1 MPSDVVA
8 QPRPAATVILLRDG
22 ADGPEVYVIRRHD
35 ALAFAGGATVFPGG
49 RIDPADGDPA
59 WSDLCPGTGDDH
71 APRVAAIRETFE
83 ECGLLLAR
91 PAGGGPLLD
100 EAAANGVRTRSGWGG
115 EPGAP
120 PFLDQMRRE
129 GLELAADR
137 LTPFARW
144 QTPEWVHRR
153 FDTLFFL
160 AAAPPGQTASFDRRE
175 AVEGRWATP
184 RDLLRQ
190 ADAGTVRLVFATRMN
205 LMRLAAFGR
214 VADAIDAA
222 VHQAI
227 RQPIRPILP
236 QRAETPAG
244 PVLRIPA
251 DAGYDPPEL
260 PMERVRLG

>member
-59 WSDLCPGTGDDH
+59 WADLCPGTGDDH
-71 APRVAAIRETFE
+71 ASRIAAIRETFE

-91 PAGGGPLLD
+91 PAGGGPLID
-100 EAAANGVRTRSGWGG
+100 EAAVTGVRARSGWGG
-115 EPGAP
+115 ESGCP
-120 PFLDQMRRE
+120 PFLEQMRRE

-137 LTPFARW
+137 LLPFARW

-175 AVEGRWATP
+175 AVEGLWATP
-184 RDLLRQ
+184 RALLAR

-205 LMRLAAFGR
+205 LMRLTAFGS
-214 VADAIDAA
+214 VAEALAA
-222 VHQAI
+222 AG
-227 RQPIRPILP
+227 RRPIRPILP
-236 QRAETPAG
+236 RRVDTPAG
-244 PVLRIPA
+244 PVLRIPV
-251 DAGYDPPEL
+251 DAGYDPAEL
-260 PMERVRLG
+260 PVELVRLG